1 MIIRNKRRRFP
12 GGRIVLGLVVAAALV
27 GLFFLLI
34 DKEETAQTGD
44 PYLMYQTSAED
55 TAGVQPPGA
64 FKRTVYFVEG
74 RDSFM
79 NGETFSDVAART
91 GKHSSAPRQGMPY
104 GIGFEFR
111 NLMGGEV
118 YTVTIWR
125 NSHSA
130 AGELILDAD
139 WGAYEKG
146 VTTGKVEGDW
156 EEMRIR
162 FKVPFFVNQGT
173 AKAYT
178 YNPEQDYVYFDDL
191 AIHRVKG
198 PKGEDRGDL
207 PEDSIRT
214 INLVIEDRHW
224 EKLERKRKQ
233 AFNLGVLKTEDGDF
247 VPARIEEGGK
257 SYKASLRLKGDWTD
271 HLLGDKWSFRIKM
284 AKGQAWNRFTAF
296 SVQSPHTRSFLM
308 EYVFHEMLLQEGLLA
323 PRYDFIHLKING
335 ETRGVYA
342 VEEHFEKQ
350 IPEYNKRRE
359 GPILKFVEDGFWDV
373 FEKWDSEKYPEMDQR
388 IAMYPSAQTE
398 PFHLKRY
405 LKDSVLAEQVKMAQ
419 DLMHAYKHAERTVWE
434 VFDAEKVAK
443 YYAIVDML
451 KAHHGFIWHNQRLY
465 YNPIISKLEPV
476 GYDGYTETG
485 PLIWIKKPFI
495 GYGRNFRYMTASYK
509 GLMFERF
516 FHDYKF
522 VARYVHYLELYTRES
537 FIEQFMEEMESK
549 LALREVLF
557 QKEWPGYEYD
567 RNFILSEAKKIRMA
581 LFPLPKTSIKAY
593 QQEATQ
599 NSATYR
605 IFNYHCLPVKM
616 LGVGDDLSGIKPF
629 TVDTLLPSYANDF
642 PPEMTDLKATGTGKY
657 IFFEVPGL
665 DSVFHS
671 EILPWEAPG
680 GPTPEQE
687 LFSDLTISSNDIYEV
702 NEATKEV
709 HFRAGKYQTKEHILI
724 PPGYSVN
731 FDAGVELDLV
741 QSAMFISKSKVTTR
755 GTEARPV
762 HIYSSDKTGRGF
774 TVLQVPDGEKSEFKH
789 TAFEGLRAL
798 KYKAW
803 ELTGAVT
810 VYESECYFLNC
821 RFVNNDSEDGLNIV
835 RSVFNLTYCYVGNT
849 ASDGFDADFCT
860 GTIDHCTFYNTTND
874 GMDFSGSELYIA
886 HARVEKSGDKAL
898 SIGEESKAKVVH
910 LEIKDSQAGI
920 ASKDFSEVNV
930 EFVSMDDVNQGFTI
944 YQKKPEYGPADMNV
958 KNYTADGVSQL
969 YQVQKGCV
977 LNLKGKRIEGKW

>member
-1 MIIRNKRRRFP
+1 MIIQNDKRRFP
-12 GGRIVLGLVVAAALV
+12 GGKILLGLLVAAALV
-27 GLFFLLI
+27 GLFFLLV
-34 DKEETAQTGD
+34 DEEESAKPGEPQ
-44 PYLMYQTSAED
+44 LLYQSSAED
-55 TAGVQPPGA
+55 TAGVQRAGET
-64 FKRTVYFVEG
+64 KRNIYFVEG
-74 RDSFM
+74 TDSFM
-79 NGETFSDVAART
+79 NGETYSKTAART
-91 GKHSSAPRQGMPY
+91 GSYSSAPRQGTPY
-104 GIGFEFR
+104 GLGFEFS

-125 NSHSA
+125 NSHRG
-130 AGELILDAD
+130 AGEMILDSD
-139 WGAYEKG
+139 WGLYEKG
-146 VTTGKVEGDW
+146 QTTGKVEGDW

-162 FKVPFFVNQGT
+162 FKVPYFVNKGT
-173 AKAYT
+173 AKTYT

-224 EKLERKRKQ
+224 DKLERKRKQ
-233 AFNLGVLKTEDGDF
+233 AFNLGVLKTADDDF
-247 VPARIEEGGK
+247 VPARLEEGDK

-284 AKGQAWNRFTAF
+284 ATGQAWNRFTAF

-308 EYVFHEMLLQEGLLA
+308 EYVFHEMLLKEGLLA

-350 IPEYNKRRE
+350 IPEYNQRRE

-373 FEKWDSEKYPEMDQR
+373 SEKWDSEKYPEMNQR

-398 PFHLKRY
+398 PFHAKRY

-434 VFDAEKVAK
+434 VFDAEKVAR
-443 YYAIVDML
+443 YYAIVDLL

-465 YNPIISKLEPV
+465 YNPVLSKLEPI

-522 VARYVHYLELYTRES
+522 VARYVHYLEKYTRES
-537 FIEQFMEEMESK
+537 YVEDFMEEIESE
-549 LALREVLF
+549 LQLREVLF
-557 QKEWPGYEYD
+557 QKEWPGYVYD
-567 RNFILSEAKKIRMA
+567 RKFILTEAKRIRMA

-593 QQEATQ
+593 KQ
-599 NSATYR
+599 SASAQGTTYR
-605 IFNYHCLPVKM
+605 LFNYHCLPVKM
-616 LGVGDDLSGIKPF
+616 LGVGDSPGNIASFNK
-629 TVDTLLPSYANDF
+629 DTLLPSYANNF
-642 PPEMTDLKATGTGKY
+642 PPEMTDLTATGSGKY
-657 IFFEVPGL
+657 IYFEVPGL
-665 DSVFHS
+665 DSVFYA

-687 LFSDLTISSNDIYEV
+687 LFSGLTIASNDLYEV
-702 NEATKEV
+702 DEAKKEV
-709 HFRAGKYQTKEHILI
+709 RFRAGKYQTKEHILI
-724 PPGYSVN
+724 PPGYAVY
-731 FDAGVELDLV
+731 FDAGVELDLIE
-741 QSAMFISKSKVTTR
+741 SAMFISKSKVVTR
-755 GTEARPV
+755 GTEDRPV
-762 HIYSSDKTGRGF
+762 HIHSSDRTGRGF
-774 TVLQVPDGEKSEFKH
+774 TILQVPDGDKSEFKH

-810 VYESECYFLNC
+810 VYESECFFLNC

-835 RSVFNLTYCYVGNT
+835 RSVFNLTYCYIGYT
-849 ASDGFDADFCT
+849 ASDGFDADFCS
-860 GTIDHCTFYNTTND
+860 GMIDHCTFYHTGND
-874 GMDFSGSELYIA
+874 GMDFSGSELRIE
-886 HARVEKSGDKAL
+886 HARVEEAGDKAL
-898 SIGEESKAKVVH
+898 SIGEESDATVIH
-910 LEIKDSQAGI
+910 LEIKGSQAGI
-920 ASKDFSEVNV
+920 ASKDFSKVNV
-930 EFVSMDDVNQGFTI
+930 DYVSMEDVEQGFTI
-944 YQKKPEYGPADMNV
+944 YQKKPEYGPASMNI
-958 KNYTADGVSQL
+958 KDYKAEGVSQL
-969 YQVQKGCV
+969 YQVQQGCV
-977 LNLKGKRIEGKW
+977 LELKGKKIEGKW